1 MWKEGKTLSHPLIF
15 RVTPILQKRAGRR
28 QPFVPQ
34 MRGVMVSTCNDG
46 ETPARPSKAPVTP
59 PGADRRRLL
68 QTANRLKP
76 IQQERLEALL
86 RLGPVL
92 REISIFHISAAG
104 KLRVRPSFDKTECSD
119 LGGGVPIN
127 PLPYGLC
134 SRTRL
139 WARPPTPPRERGGW
153 QSSSARDLSPRSAQ
167 MGAANRCLNTSQK
180 FVPKTLQPRSGRGKL
195 LQERLRAGLLQP
207 WSAALARV
215 KTFGFFITKR
225 NRQHFK

>member
-15 RVTPILQKRAGRR
+15 RVTPILQKRAGRS

-104 KLRVRPSFDKTECSD
+104 KLRVRPSFDQTECSD
-119 LGGGVPIN
+119 LGGGTDKPTSLRSLLPHPSLGATSDSTAREAGMAEQLCEGPQPPERAN
-127 PLPYGLC
+127 GGCKPLPKHIPEVC
-134 SRTRL
+134 
-139 WARPPTPPRERGGW
+139 P
-153 QSSSARDLSPRSAQ
+153 Q
-167 MGAANRCLNTSQK
+167 N
-180 FVPKTLQPRSGRGKL
+180 
-195 LQERLRAGLLQP
+195 
-207 WSAALARV
+207 SAAPQRQGKAFAGEASCGSLAALV
-215 KTFGFFITKR
+215 CGACPCQNIWIFHYQKKPTTF
-225 NRQHFK
+225 